1 MTLKSSYLF
10 NSALSAEYW
19 SSVSVEENVGVANDT
34 METNRITGRVDDL
47 IVLVE
52 YLPKFWF
59 GVI

>member
-19 SSVSVEENVGVANDT
+19 SSVLVEENVGVANDT
-34 METNRITGRVDDL
+34 METNRITGRIDDL

-52 YLPKFWF
+52 YLPKF
-59 GVI
+59 